1 MPNEVYL
8 RGTEATA
15 KGAFSYRV
23 GMTMA
28 EWLCWGNLGMSHSLH
43 AESACPRGVDPD
55 EWDVRRNKPDLV
67 GRHSLIP
74 HDWLVEAKAERRLSK
89 AKLREGAAQL
99 RLDGLVDGPHRRV
112 LCGTSLE
119 DRVFMTLDI
128 DTRWPTRGALPS
140 PDTNP
145 MAGPDVENDDEALY
159 QLARASMLIYLVL
172 RQAEETAIVPV
183 GAAADRRRPKTP
195 DGFSGAVTLL
205 DRDPS
210 TLLVRERVRNDPS
223 TARQLPR
230 QSGIDMLTAT
240 VPGAGMTVGLSR
252 RVYAACNALLANQ
265 RVLAERAEEEAD
277 EAAASDSLYQDLQ
290 PDTVF
295 RTIIVQSQGAEPA
308 PEAQWVPR
316 AEARTE
322 YERRAYNRFEQQAR
336 PNLMAATREAF
347 ESADARDWESVA
359 YRTPQIAIAGP
370 VGQLESATA
379 DTYLAIDPGLIV

>member
-43 AESACPRGVDPD
+43 AESTCPSGVDPD
-55 EWDVRRNKPDLV
+55 EWDGRRNKPDLV
-67 GRHSLIP
+67 GVHSLIP

-128 DTRWPTRGALPS
+128 DTRWPIQRALPS
-140 PDTNP
+140 PDVNP

-172 RQAEETAIVPV
+172 RQAEETAVVPV
-183 GAAADRRRPKTP
+183 GTAADRRRPETP
-195 DGFSGAVTLL
+195 NGFSGAVTLL
-205 DRDPS
+205 ERDSS
-210 TLLVRERVRNDPS
+210 TLIVRERVRSDPS
-223 TARQLPR
+223 SARQLSR

-252 RVYAACNALLANQ
+252 RVYAACSALLANQ
-265 RVLAERAEEEAD
+265 RILAERAEEEAD
-277 EAAASDSLYQDLQ
+277 EAAASGSLYQDLQ
-290 PDTVF
+290 GYVEFTTMSRAQD
-295 RTIIVQSQGAEPA
+295 AEPA

-316 AEARTE
+316 AEVRTE
-322 YERRAYNRFEQQAR
+322 FERRAYNRFQQQAR
-336 PNLMAATREAF
+336 PDLMAATRDAF
-347 ESADARDWESVA
+347 ESAAGRDWESVA
-359 YRTPQIAIAGP
+359 NRTPQISMAGP